1 MLPDRDSKD
10 FPLALKKAREDKNI
24 SYSELARAIGIS
36 PIMPKKYESNVSKT
50 RPSQTTWRKLNSFFQ
65 EGSAVEKSL
74 SDSSIED
81 IVKELRNRGASSVH
95 IIF

>member
-1 MLPDRDSKD
+1 MLPDRNSKD
-10 FPLALKKAREDKNI
+10 FSLALKKAREEKNI

-36 PIMPKKYESNVSKT
+36 PIMPKKYESNASKT

-65 EGSAVEKSL
+65 EGSVVEKSL
-74 SDSSIED
+74 NNASIEE
-81 IVKELRNRGASSVH
+81 IIKELRDRGASSVQ